1 MVKYIIYPDVT
12 SATDLINQINTCM
25 GWPSDGTNTWMI
37 EPDWMCDFDLQT
49 GDKTSIGY
57 GVGIKDRIIECL
69 TPEQLSEVFELPSNI
84 NTCAWTPIVSETTG
98 YVGS

>member
-1 MVKYIIYPDVT
+1 MVKYIIYPDIQ
-12 SATDLINQINTCM
+12 SAVDLINQINTCM
-25 GWPSDGTNTWMI
+25 GWPSADTDYWMS

-57 GVGIKDRIIECL
+57 GVKIKDSIYDCL
-69 TPEQLSEVFELPSNI
+69 TPEQKSEVFEIPTNI
-84 NTCAWTPIVSETTG
+84 NTCVWVSLSGTTE